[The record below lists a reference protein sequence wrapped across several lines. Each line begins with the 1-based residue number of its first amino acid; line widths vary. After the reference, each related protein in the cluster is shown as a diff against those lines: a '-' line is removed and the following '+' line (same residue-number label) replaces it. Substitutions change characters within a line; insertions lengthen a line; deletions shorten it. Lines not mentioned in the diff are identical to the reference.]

1 MSLTAT
7 TACSVE
13 RFPDFQ
19 IVLRPVLS
27 FRQRMSDTPSPSKSP
42 TPATLY
48 ACSSTLTTACSVER
62 YPDFQILLATVL
74 VLRPMMSDTTSPLKS
89 TNTTLDHS
97 CSINTYERSSEKTVS
112 RTHKSM
118 TS

>member
-1 MSLTAT
+1 MFLHIRSDLPSPLKSPAPATTEFRSLTAT

-62 YPDFQILLATVL
+62 SPDFQIVLAPVL
-74 VLRPMMSDTTSPLKS
+74 VLRHRMSDTDRKS
-89 TNTTLDHS
+89 TRLN
-97 CSINTYERSSEKTVS
+97 SS
-112 RTHKSM
+112 H
-118 TS
+118 

>member
-1 MSLTAT
+1 MFLHIRSDLPSPLKSPAPATTEFRSLTAT

-27 FRQRMSDTPSPSKSP
+27 FRQRMSDTPSPSKAP

-48 ACSSTLTTACSVER
+48 ACSSTLTTTCTVAR
-62 YPDFQILLATVL
+62 YPDFLILLATDL
-74 VLRPMMSDTTSPLKS
+74 LLR
-89 TNTTLDHS
+89 HS
-97 CSINTYERSSEKTVS
+97 VS
-112 RTHKSM
+112 RSEERRVW
-118 TS
+118 